1 MHVLDVTIFEI
12 RIVAVKRYMLKDKFC
27 RIIEMMLK
35 LKMSKMIFAMNEMS
49 KFFPA
54 VNE

>member
-12 RIVAVKRYMLKDKFC
+12 RIVAVKRYMLKDKFF

-35 LKMSKMIFAMNEMS
+35 LKMSKMISAMNEMS
-49 KFFPA
+49 KLFPA